1 MSKRL
6 NGFSRWPLPPKR
18 ACVAVF
24 AARLKACPDTNR
36 GVQIAPLPVASLFV
50 NPTLLSLQAACHLFV
65 VFHLPSARVLP
76 SIQIESRPAGLVM
89 TVTDF

>member
-1 MSKRL
+1 MSG
-6 NGFSRWPLPPKR
+6 GFCGAPE
-18 ACVAVF
+18 
-24 AARLKACPDTNR
+24 ACPDTNR
-36 GVQIAPLPVASLFV
+36 SAQIAPVPSLFV
-50 NPTLLSLQAACHLFV
+50 NLALLSLQAACHLFV